1 MRNSEYHDRVLTLPR
16 GSHAPAASANAARTK
31 ALAVRLPARV
41 PKVPQVPVVPV
52 VPVFPAIGPRYAR
65 RPRTRW

>member
-52 VPVFPAIGPRYAR
+52 FPAIGPLYAR